1 MTHIPRLHIR
11 SLGWTGT
18 PILARLESS
27 LTTATD
33 PAGVSAPKR
42 SPAQVVLQGLHQDSC
57 G

>member
-1 MTHIPRLHIR
+1 MTHIPELHIR
-11 SLGWTGT
+11 SLGWIGS
-18 PILARLESS
+18 PILTWLESS

-42 SPAQVVLQGLHQDSC
+42 SPAQVALQGWHQACC